1 MSFEITPMSNRVLPI
16 ALGAAVAVVS
26 LGAIA
31 IPAANAQPMVV
42 VRPARHHHH
51 HRGGWNV
58 PPAAAAMAGAG
69 ILMNGIAHMEQA
81 HQPVVYQQ
89 PIYQQPVVYQQPV
102 YAQPMPVMAPA
113 GW

>member
-1 MSFEITPMSNRVLPI
+1 MSFEITPMRNRVLPI

-69 ILMNGIAHMEQA
+69 ILLNGIAHMEQA
-81 HQPVVYQQ
+81 H
-89 PIYQQPVVYQQPV
+89 QPVVYQQPV

>member
-1 MSFEITPMSNRVLPI
+1 MSFEISPMRNRVLPM

-26 LGAIA
+26 VGAIA
-31 IPAANAQPMVV
+31 IPAANAQQMVV

-51 HRGGWNV
+51 HRDSWNV

-69 ILMNGIAHMEQA
+69 ILLNGIAHMEQA
-81 HQPVVYQQ
+81 HQPVVV
-89 PIYQQPVVYQQPV
+89 QQPVVYQQPV

>member
-1 MSFEITPMSNRVLPI
+1 MSFEIPPMRNRVLPI

-26 LGAIA
+26 FGAIA

-51 HRGGWNV
+51 HRGGWTV
-58 PPAAAAMAGAG
+58 PPAAATMAGAG
-69 ILMNGIAHMEQA
+69 MLLNGIAHMEQA
-81 HQPVVYQQ
+81 HQPV
-89 PIYQQPVVYQQPV
+89 IYQQPVVYQQPV
-102 YAQPMPVMAPA
+102 YAQPTAVMAPA

>member
-1 MSFEITPMSNRVLPI
+1 
-16 ALGAAVAVVS
+16 
-26 LGAIA
+26 
-31 IPAANAQPMVV
+31 MVV
-42 VRPARHHHH
+42 VRPAGHHHHH

-69 ILMNGIAHMEQA
+69 ILLNGIAHMEQA
-81 HQPVVYQQ
+81 HQPVL
-89 PIYQQPVVYQQPV
+89 YQQPVVYQQPV